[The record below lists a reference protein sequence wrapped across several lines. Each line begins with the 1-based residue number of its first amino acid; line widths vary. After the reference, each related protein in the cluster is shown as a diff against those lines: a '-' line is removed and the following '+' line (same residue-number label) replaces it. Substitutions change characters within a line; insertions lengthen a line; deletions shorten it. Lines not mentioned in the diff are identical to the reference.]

1 MKSRV
6 FGTLASIMMIIS
18 LLTYFPAIGA
28 SAEETLVND
37 STSGVSVNN
46 DDYSVS
52 GTTSFG
58 KMFSDSI
65 DEKSQEQEDNDG
77 YNVFAAEY
85 SEQNS
90 FYVSFETKE
99 NCTLLVGIYDEAGE
113 KMLASGRQA
122 VTFDETEKIVE
133 IDTGVI
139 PDYYY
144 LKVFLVDDNSLR
156 PLCKAY
162 QSPNY
167 TREMQEFFQKDTDDF
182 EDDKV
187 LNFDSDKDNNFAVYS
202 DDTII
207 IDRKDGVNDV
217 VLSDLENEKYT
228 IENIDSSISSLK
240 EGDIFAY
247 QYSDDDA
254 LIVKIKSIDIDGTT
268 ANITGDDVDMENV
281 FEYVKI
287 DAEQGAA
294 DAEVDTSGCDDS
306 TVYKGVEIEDQ
317 NESTP
322 DTENGIQPQLLAA
335 DADASLKGT
344 FVYEFLGAKN
354 NEDDPDS
361 HLKGSLKMGV
371 SANIKLYI
379 SAKYQYLELKL
390 SADVTINVSIEDKAS
405 LSIPLGEAR
414 YIPVTGVTIKY
425 KMAFVVEV
433 KASLKY
439 EVKYTLASVGFS
451 VSSDVGF
458 KNLTKKPTTE
468 YTPELSTSISAFI
481 GMQYTLKASFISEKI
496 VDASLTTRIGFTI
509 NASAVIATTNDSVIH
524 DCILCFDGDM
534 TPEISFVAKC
544 KLFNSNKL
552 SWEAQLFDLKLKVLN
567 FYYCNDL
574 HKFGWGECPR
584 KKYKVTYTVYDENK
598 DPVKDA
604 VIDTGVKNI
613 EPLTTNDSGT
623 ATAYLKAGTYKA
635 TLENYKDSKEKEY
648 VINEKRTSVR
658 LSTKG
663 ADLSDTVDDSNYEND
678 EKNFYID
685 RHSDGTCMIMNYYG
699 KKTKVKIPKEVDG
712 YIVTDLHWFWGNDK
726 ITDIII
732 PEGNFDF
739 NSQAFSNCR
748 SLKNIYVD
756 PNNKRYSSDN
766 GIMFSKN
773 KDTIIRFPKGR
784 SETEYVIPDS
794 VIKIGDNAFEDCS
807 NLLSITIPNGVTTI
821 GNAAFECTS
830 ISAIDI
836 PESVTEIGGSSFRQ
850 CVKLEEIDIPKNV
863 EYIESYTFY
872 YCKALQK
879 VTIKGNITGIGYYAF
894 SICSSLKEINI
905 PNSLKEIGDYVFG
918 DCSNLENIELPD
930 GFEKLGEKAFV
941 GCEKLTQ
948 IKIPSTVNEIGEYAF
963 ASCSNLNS
971 IDLSTGIT
979 TISKGAFKD
988 CRSLSSID
996 IPDTVKYLGESC
1008 FENCTSLSAVSLP
1021 NQITL
1026 IFERLFY
1033 NCSSLVNID
1042 LPDTVQ
1048 YIMREAFASCTAL
1061 VSIELPNNITELGS
1075 MAFSNCSNLENVNI
1089 PNKITYINYGLFKDC
1104 KNLNHII
1111 IPENVEQIDDRAFSG
1126 CESLGEL
1133 TIPNSVHTLGK
1144 YAFAYCS
1151 SFTEIIIPDSVITI
1165 GNYAFVG
1172 CSSATKITIPD
1183 SVTTIGDSALERCL
1197 SLTEVIV
1204 PDSVSNFGKAVFSEC
1219 TNLERVKLPK
1229 NIDGIPYR
1237 TFFTCEKLTDITYP
1251 SSIEYIGIGAFVW
1264 CKSLKDIV
1272 IPDGV
1277 TEIGEEAFACCN
1289 FVSISIPD
1297 TVTSIG
1303 STAFRSCEFLEN
1315 VKLSNQLQG
1324 LERGTFE
1331 YCSSLTNITV
1341 PNSVTYIGTEA
1352 FIECKLLKDIQLSNQ
1367 LKNIGDYSFKSCV
1380 SLTHITI
1387 PNTVTYIGYEAFNG
1401 SGLKTVTMPDG
1412 VYYGW
1417 SAFPSGVEFTYTTPA
1432 SSTAQMAFDNSEVN
1446 TLTADSA
1453 NTVVLDET
1461 SNVSE
1466 IKTQSESVQ
1475 PESRYAYF
1483 KNLHPKEIYNFYVIR
1498 SFSTDDLMSADNLLY
1513 ISQVETD
1520 EDGKLSILYAPLSDY
1535 DDAQV
1540 FVIPM
1545 NQTDISDAEI
1555 TIDEIQ
1561 LDNGKTSLV
1570 PQVKLGEKT
1579 LTEGLDYE
1587 VYGETLVDDVSEY
1600 ALTINGI
1607 GLYCGTVE
1615 KQGKGHTF
1623 SDWTITKQPT
1633 CTEDGEETRICSD
1646 CGNIETKVIP
1656 ANGHTIV
1663 IDKAI
1668 AATCTSTGK
1677 TEGSHCSVCGT
1688 VIEAQ
1693 QIIPLSSHK
1702 SGNWIVDKP
1711 AAIGVKGSKHKECTV
1726 CGKVLETAEIPA
1738 LSKQNIQSATITLSK
1753 STYVYDG
1760 KAKKPSVTV
1769 KLGGKTLKNGTDYT
1783 VSYSNNVKAGT
1794 ATVKITGNGDY
1805 TGSVSKKFSIKN
1817 DFKQATVTG
1826 ISTKTYN
1833 GKSQTQKITVKFG
1846 GKTLK
1851 NGTDY
1856 TVSYSNNK
1864 KIGTASMKIV
1874 GKGDYAGTIERSFKI
1889 NPVKLSISKLTAKSK
1904 GFKASWAKNDQA
1916 TGYEIKY
1923 GTNSKFKSAK
1933 KVAIT
1938 KKTTT
1943 AKTITKLKASKKYF
1957 VRMRIYTTVN
1967 GKKYYGAWS
1976 AVKTVTIKK

>member
-18 LLTYFPAIGA
+18 LLTYFPAVGA

-37 STSGVSVNN
+37 SKSSVSVNN

-433 KASLKY
+433 NASLKY

-613 EPLTTNDSGT
+613 QPLTTDDSGT
-623 ATAYLKAGTYKA
+623 ATAYLKAGTYTA

-663 ADLSDTVDDSNYEND
+663 ADLSDTIDDYENCD
-678 EKNFYID
+678 NDFEIYRYD
-685 RHSDGTCMIMNYYG
+685 DDTCKITGYKG
-699 KKTKVKIPKEVDG
+699 SKTKLKIPKEIYGYPVASIYSLGVNETIKEVIIPNYIHSIDSYAFNNCSSLQKITVANDNKYYTSVDG
-712 YIVTDLHWFWGNDK
+712 IL
-726 ITDIII
+726 
-732 PEGNFDF
+732 
-739 NSQAFSNCR
+739 
-748 SLKNIYVD
+748 
-756 PNNKRYSSDN
+756 
-766 GIMFSKN
+766 FSKN
-773 KDTIIRFPKGR
+773 KDTIIRFPIGR
-784 SETEYVIPDS
+784 SETEYVIPDY
-794 VIKIGDNAFEDCS
+794 VVEIGDRAFENCS
-807 NLLSITIPNGVTTI
+807 NLSNLTIPNGVTTI
-821 GNAAFECTS
+821 GNAAFECTL

-905 PNSLKEIGDYVFG
+905 PNSLKEIGDYAFEC
-918 DCSNLENIELPD
+918 CSNLENIELPD
-930 GFEKLGEKAFV
+930 GLEEIGDVSFW

-948 IKIPSTVNEIGEYAF
+948 INIPSSVKEIGESAF
-963 ASCSNLNS
+963 AYCSNLSSVN
-971 IDLSTGIT
+971 LSTGIT
-979 TISKGAFKD
+979 SISEGAFKD
-988 CRSLSSID
+988 CRSLSSIT
-996 IPDTVKYLGESC
+996 IPDTVNFLGKSC
-1008 FENCTSLSAVSLP
+1008 FENCTSLTAVSLP

-1026 IFERLFY
+1026 IFERSFY

-1048 YIMREAFASCTAL
+1048 DIMREAFASCTAL

-1075 MAFSNCSNLENVNI
+1075 MAFSDCSNLENVNI
-1089 PNKITYINYGLFKDC
+1089 PNKITYINYGLFEDC

-1144 YAFAYCS
+1144 YAF
-1151 SFTEIIIPDSVITI
+1151 DS
-1165 GNYAFVG
+1165 
-1172 CSSATKITIPD
+1172 
-1183 SVTTIGDSALERCL
+1183 
-1197 SLTEVIV
+1197 
-1204 PDSVSNFGKAVFSEC
+1204 
-1219 TNLERVKLPK
+1219 
-1229 NIDGIPYR
+1229 
-1237 TFFTCEKLTDITYP
+1237 
-1251 SSIEYIGIGAFVW
+1251 
-1264 CKSLKDIV
+1264 CKSLGNI
-1272 IPDGV
+1272 
-1277 TEIGEEAFACCN
+1277 N
-1289 FVSISIPD
+1289 
-1297 TVTSIG
+1297 
-1303 STAFRSCEFLEN
+1303 
-1315 VKLSNQLQG
+1315 LSNNLKKI
-1324 LERGTFE
+1324 ECGTFE
-1331 YCSSLTNITV
+1331 YCT
-1341 PNSVTYIGTEA
+1341 
-1352 FIECKLLKDIQLSNQ
+1352 
-1367 LKNIGDYSFKSCV
+1367 

-1387 PNTVTYIGYEAFNG
+1387 PNTVTYIGDYAFYG
-1401 SGLKTVTMPDG
+1401 SSLKTVTMPSGINCDEDT
-1412 VYYGW
+1412 
-1417 SAFPSGVEFTYTTPA
+1417 FPSGVEFTYTTPA
-1432 SSTAQMAFDNSEVN
+1432 SSTAQTAFDNSEVD
-1446 TLTADSA
+1446 TLSADSTNA
-1453 NTVVLDET
+1453 VVLGET

-1466 IKTQSESVQ
+1466 IKTQSESIQ

-1483 KNLHPKEIYNFYVIR
+1483 KNLHPKEIYNFYVIK

-1587 VYGETLVDDVSEY
+1587 VYGETLVNDVSEY

-1702 SGNWIVDKP
+1702 SSNWIVDKP

-1738 LSKQNIQSATITLSK
+1738 LSKQNISRATVTLSK

-1783 VSYSNNVKAGT
+1783 VSYISNVKAGT

-1805 TGSVSKKFSIKN
+1805 IGSVTKNFNIKN

-1874 GKGDYAGTIERSFKI
+1874 GKGDYSGTIDKTFKI
-1889 NPVKLSISKLTAKSK
+1889 NPIKLSISKLAAKSK

-1976 AVKTVTIKK
+1976 AVKTVTTKK

>member
-18 LLTYFPAIGA
+18 LLTYFPAVGA

-37 STSGVSVNN
+37 SKSSVSVNN

-287 DAEQGAA
+287 DAEQGAT

-433 KASLKY
+433 NASLKY

-613 EPLTTNDSGT
+613 QPLTTDDSGT
-623 ATAYLKAGTYKA
+623 ATAYLKAGTYTA

-663 ADLSDTVDDSNYEND
+663 ADLSDTIDDYENCD
-678 EKNFYID
+678 NDFEIYRYD
-685 RHSDGTCMIMNYYG
+685 DDTCKITGYKG
-699 KKTKVKIPKEVDG
+699 SKTKLKIPKEIYGYPVASIYSLGVNETIKEVIIPNYIHSIDSYAFNNCSSLQKITVANDNKYYTSVDG
-712 YIVTDLHWFWGNDK
+712 IL
-726 ITDIII
+726 
-732 PEGNFDF
+732 
-739 NSQAFSNCR
+739 
-748 SLKNIYVD
+748 
-756 PNNKRYSSDN
+756 
-766 GIMFSKN
+766 FSKN
-773 KDTIIRFPKGR
+773 KDTIIRFPIGR
-784 SETEYVIPDS
+784 SETEYVIPDY
-794 VIKIGDNAFEDCS
+794 VVEIGDRAFENCS
-807 NLLSITIPNGVTTI
+807 NLSNLTIPNGVTTI
-821 GNAAFECTS
+821 GNAAFECTL

-905 PNSLKEIGDYVFG
+905 PNSLKEIGDYAFEC
-918 DCSNLENIELPD
+918 CSNLENIELPD
-930 GFEKLGEKAFV
+930 GLEEIGDVSFW

-948 IKIPSTVNEIGEYAF
+948 INIPSSVKEIGESAF
-963 ASCSNLNS
+963 AYCSNLSSVN
-971 IDLSTGIT
+971 LSTGIT
-979 TISKGAFKD
+979 SISEGAFKD
-988 CRSLSSID
+988 CRSLSSIT
-996 IPDTVKYLGESC
+996 IPDTVNFLGKSC
-1008 FENCTSLSAVSLP
+1008 FENCTSLTAVSLP

-1026 IFERLFY
+1026 IFERSFY

-1048 YIMREAFASCTAL
+1048 DIMREAFASCTAL

-1075 MAFSNCSNLENVNI
+1075 MAFSDCSNLENVNI
-1089 PNKITYINYGLFKDC
+1089 PNKITYINYGLFEDC

-1144 YAFAYCS
+1144 YAF
-1151 SFTEIIIPDSVITI
+1151 DS
-1165 GNYAFVG
+1165 
-1172 CSSATKITIPD
+1172 
-1183 SVTTIGDSALERCL
+1183 
-1197 SLTEVIV
+1197 
-1204 PDSVSNFGKAVFSEC
+1204 
-1219 TNLERVKLPK
+1219 
-1229 NIDGIPYR
+1229 
-1237 TFFTCEKLTDITYP
+1237 
-1251 SSIEYIGIGAFVW
+1251 
-1264 CKSLKDIV
+1264 CKSLGNI
-1272 IPDGV
+1272 
-1277 TEIGEEAFACCN
+1277 N
-1289 FVSISIPD
+1289 
-1297 TVTSIG
+1297 
-1303 STAFRSCEFLEN
+1303 
-1315 VKLSNQLQG
+1315 LSNNLKKI
-1324 LERGTFE
+1324 ECGTFE
-1331 YCSSLTNITV
+1331 YCT
-1341 PNSVTYIGTEA
+1341 
-1352 FIECKLLKDIQLSNQ
+1352 
-1367 LKNIGDYSFKSCV
+1367 

-1387 PNTVTYIGYEAFNG
+1387 PNTVTYIGDYAFYG
-1401 SGLKTVTMPDG
+1401 SSLKTVTMPSGINCDEDT
-1412 VYYGW
+1412 
-1417 SAFPSGVEFTYTTPA
+1417 FPSGVEFTYTTPA
-1432 SSTAQMAFDNSEVN
+1432 SSTAQTAFDNSEVD
-1446 TLTADSA
+1446 TLSADSTNA
-1453 NTVVLDET
+1453 VVLGET

-1466 IKTQSESVQ
+1466 IKTQSESIQ

-1483 KNLHPKEIYNFYVIR
+1483 KNLHPKEIYNFYVIK

-1587 VYGETLVDDVSEY
+1587 VYGETLVNDVSEY

-1702 SGNWIVDKP
+1702 SSNWIVDKP

-1738 LSKQNIQSATITLSK
+1738 LSKQNISRATVTLSK

-1783 VSYSNNVKAGT
+1783 VSYISNVKAGT

-1805 TGSVSKKFSIKN
+1805 IGSVTKNFNIKN

-1874 GKGDYAGTIERSFKI
+1874 GKGDYSGTIDKTFKI
-1889 NPVKLSISKLTAKSK
+1889 NPIKLSISKLAAKSK

-1976 AVKTVTIKK
+1976 AVKTVTTKK

>member
-18 LLTYFPAIGA
+18 LLTYFPAVGA

-37 STSGVSVNN
+37 SKSSVSVNN

-433 KASLKY
+433 NASLKY

-613 EPLTTNDSGT
+613 QPLTTDDSGT
-623 ATAYLKAGTYKA
+623 ATAYLKAGTYTA

-663 ADLSDTVDDSNYEND
+663 ADLSDTVDDYENCD
-678 EKNFYID
+678 NDFEIYRYSEN
-685 RHSDGTCMIMNYYG
+685 TCKITGYKG
-699 KKTKVKIPKEVDG
+699 SKTKLKIPKKIYGRVVTGINSLGSNATIKEVIIPNNIEITDFAFDNCSSLQKITVADDNKYYTSVDG
-712 YIVTDLHWFWGNDK
+712 IL
-726 ITDIII
+726 
-732 PEGNFDF
+732 
-739 NSQAFSNCR
+739 
-748 SLKNIYVD
+748 
-756 PNNKRYSSDN
+756 
-766 GIMFSKN
+766 FSKN
-773 KDTIIRFPKGR
+773 KDTIIRFPIGR

-794 VIKIGDNAFEDCS
+794 VIEIGDNAFEDCG
-807 NLLSITIPNGVTTI
+807 NLLSITIPYGVTTL
-821 GNAAFECTS
+821 GDNAFSGTS
-830 ISAIDI
+830 ISVIDI
-836 PESVTEIGGSSFRQ
+836 PASVTSISGAFSYCKKLAHFTIPNCIKTLDMYAFSDCSSLTGIIIPDSVTTIKYGAFSGCSSLTELIIPDSVTTIEDNAFESCSSLTEVSVPDSVTTMGSCFANCTNLKTVKLPKSIDHISGFANCENLENVIYPENVKRIGDEAFKLCKKITKFTIPDSVTEIGGSAFASSGLTSI
-850 CVKLEEIDIPKNV
+850 VIPD
-863 EYIESYTFY
+863 T
-872 YCKALQK
+872 
-879 VTIKGNITGIGYYAF
+879 VTT
-894 SICSSLKEINI
+894 
-905 PNSLKEIGDYVFG
+905 
-918 DCSNLENIELPD
+918 
-930 GFEKLGEKAFV
+930 
-941 GCEKLTQ
+941 
-948 IKIPSTVNEIGEYAF
+948 IGEYAF
-963 ASCSNLNS
+963 NDCKSLES
-971 IDLSTGIT
+971 I
-979 TISKGAFKD
+979 K
-988 CRSLSSID
+988 
-996 IPDTVKYLGESC
+996 
-1008 FENCTSLSAVSLP
+1008 LP
-1021 NQITL
+1021 NQLQRIEYCT
-1026 IFERLFY
+1026 FE
-1033 NCSSLVNID
+1033 D
-1042 LPDTVQ
+1042 
-1048 YIMREAFASCTAL
+1048 CTAL
-1061 VSIELPNNITELGS
+1061 T
-1075 MAFSNCSNLENVNI
+1075 
-1089 PNKITYINYGLFKDC
+1089 
-1104 KNLNHII
+1104 HI
-1111 IPENVEQIDDRAFSG
+1111 
-1126 CESLGEL
+1126 
-1133 TIPNSVHTLGK
+1133 TIPNAVTYISLC
-1144 YAFAYCS
+1144 AFKNC
-1151 SFTEIIIPDSVITI
+1151 
-1165 GNYAFVG
+1165 
-1172 CSSATKITIPD
+1172 
-1183 SVTTIGDSALERCL
+1183 AL
-1197 SLTEVIV
+1197 T
-1204 PDSVSNFGKAVFSEC
+1204 
-1219 TNLERVKLPK
+1219 
-1229 NIDGIPYR
+1229 
-1237 TFFTCEKLTDITYP
+1237 
-1251 SSIEYIGIGAFVW
+1251 
-1264 CKSLKDIV
+1264 
-1272 IPDGV
+1272 
-1277 TEIGEEAFACCN
+1277 
-1289 FVSISIPD
+1289 SISIPD
-1297 TVTSIG
+1297 TVTSIDSG
-1303 STAFRSCEFLEN
+1303 AFEKCNSLES
-1315 VKLSNQLQG
+1315 VKLPNQLQRI
-1324 LERGTFE
+1324 EYSTFE
-1331 YCSSLTNITV
+1331 DCT
-1341 PNSVTYIGTEA
+1341 A
-1352 FIECKLLKDIQLSNQ
+1352 
-1367 LKNIGDYSFKSCV
+1367 
-1380 SLTHITI
+1380 LTHITI
-1387 PNTVTYIGYEAFNG
+1387 PNTVTYIGDYAFYD
-1401 SGLKTVTMPDG
+1401 SGLKTVTMPSG
-1412 VYYGW
+1412 VNYYQT
-1417 SAFPSGVEFTYTTPA
+1417 SFPSGVQFTYTTPA
-1432 SSTAQMAFDNSEVN
+1432 SSTAQTAFDNSEVD
-1446 TLTADSA
+1446 TLAADSTNA
-1453 NTVVLDET
+1453 VVLDET

-1466 IKTQSESVQ
+1466 IKTQSESIQ

-1483 KNLHPKEIYNFYVIR
+1483 KNLHPKEIYNFYVIK

-1702 SGNWIVDKP
+1702 SSNWIVDKP

-1738 LSKQNIQSATITLSK
+1738 LSKQNISSATVTLSK

-1769 KLGGKTLKNGTDYT
+1769 KLG
-1783 VSYSNNVKAGT
+1783 S
-1794 ATVKITGNGDY
+1794 
-1805 TGSVSKKFSIKN
+1805 
-1817 DFKQATVTG
+1817 
-1826 ISTKTYN
+1826 
-1833 GKSQTQKITVKFG
+1833 
-1846 GKTLK
+1846 KTLK

-1864 KIGTASMKIV
+1864 NIGTATVKIV
-1874 GKGDYAGTIERSFKI
+1874 GKGDYTGTIGKTFKI
-1889 NPVKLSISKLTAKSK
+1889 SPVKMSISKLRAKSK
-1904 GFKASWAKNDQA
+1904 AFKASWAKNDQA
-1916 TGYEIKY
+1916 TGYEIQY
-1923 GTNSKFKSAK
+1923 GTDSKFKSAK

-1976 AVKTVTIKK
+1976 AVKTVTTKK

>member
-794 VIKIGDNAFEDCS
+794 VIKIGNNAFEDCG

-821 GNAAFECTS
+821 GSAAFECTS

-905 PNSLKEIGDYVFG
+905 PNSLKEIGDCVFG

-1048 YIMREAFASCTAL
+1048 DIMREAFASCTAL

-1144 YAFAYCS
+1144 YAF
-1151 SFTEIIIPDSVITI
+1151 DS
-1165 GNYAFVG
+1165 
-1172 CSSATKITIPD
+1172 
-1183 SVTTIGDSALERCL
+1183 
-1197 SLTEVIV
+1197 
-1204 PDSVSNFGKAVFSEC
+1204 
-1219 TNLERVKLPK
+1219 
-1229 NIDGIPYR
+1229 
-1237 TFFTCEKLTDITYP
+1237 
-1251 SSIEYIGIGAFVW
+1251 
-1264 CKSLKDIV
+1264 CKSLGNI
-1272 IPDGV
+1272 
-1277 TEIGEEAFACCN
+1277 N
-1289 FVSISIPD
+1289 
-1297 TVTSIG
+1297 
-1303 STAFRSCEFLEN
+1303 
-1315 VKLSNQLQG
+1315 LSNNLKKI
-1324 LERGTFE
+1324 ERGTFE
-1331 YCSSLTNITV
+1331 YCT
-1341 PNSVTYIGTEA
+1341 
-1352 FIECKLLKDIQLSNQ
+1352 
-1367 LKNIGDYSFKSCV
+1367 

-1387 PNTVTYIGYEAFNG
+1387 PNTVTYIGYYAFNG
-1401 SGLKTVTMPDG
+1401 SGLKTVTMPSGINCDEDT
-1412 VYYGW
+1412 
-1417 SAFPSGVEFTYTTPA
+1417 FPSGVEFTYTTPA

-1483 KNLHPKEIYNFYVIR
+1483 KNLHPKEIYNFYVIK

-1702 SGNWIVDKP
+1702 SSNWIVDKP

-1738 LSKQNIQSATITLSK
+1738 LSKQNISSATVTLSK

-1783 VSYSNNVKAGT
+1783 VSYSSNVKAGT

-1805 TGSVSKKFSIKN
+1805 TGSVTKNFSIKN

-1874 GKGDYAGTIERSFKI
+1874 GKGDYAGTIGKTFKI
-1889 NPVKLSISKLTAKSK
+1889 SPVKMSISKLRAKSK
-1904 GFKASWAKNDQA
+1904 AFKASWAKNNQA
-1916 TGYEIKY
+1916 TGYEIQY

-1976 AVKTVTIKK
+1976 AVKTVTTKK

>member
-58 KMFSDSI
+58 KMLSDSI
-65 DEKSQEQEDNDG
+65 DEKSQEQEANDG

-122 VTFDETEKIVE
+122 VTSEETEKFVE

-613 EPLTTNDSGT
+613 EPITTNDSGT
-623 ATAYLKAGTYKA
+623 ATAYLKAGTYTAK
-635 TLENYKDSKEKEY
+635 LENYKDSKEKEY

-663 ADLSDTVDDSNYEND
+663 ADLSDTIDDYENCD
-678 EKNFYID
+678 NDFEIYRYD
-685 RHSDGTCMIMNYYG
+685 DDTCKITGYKG
-699 KKTKVKIPKEVDG
+699 SKTKLKIPKEIYGYPVASIYSLGVNETIKEVIIPNYIHSIDSYAFNNCSSLQKITVANDNKYYTSVDG
-712 YIVTDLHWFWGNDK
+712 IL
-726 ITDIII
+726 
-732 PEGNFDF
+732 
-739 NSQAFSNCR
+739 
-748 SLKNIYVD
+748 
-756 PNNKRYSSDN
+756 
-766 GIMFSKN
+766 FSKN
-773 KDTIIRFPKGR
+773 KDTIIRFPIGR
-784 SETEYVIPDS
+784 SETEYVIPDY
-794 VIKIGDNAFEDCS
+794 VVEIGDRAFENCS
-807 NLLSITIPNGVTTI
+807 NLSNLTIPYGVTAL
-821 GNAAFECTS
+821 GGAAFSATS
-830 ISAIDI
+830 ISVIDI
-836 PESVTEIGGSSFRQ
+836 PESVTSIGESAFRQ
-850 CVKLEEIDIPKNV
+850 CVKLKEIVIPQNV

-872 YCKALQK
+872 YCTALQK
-879 VTIKGNITGIGYYAF
+879 VTLKGNITGIGYYAF
-894 SICSSLKEINI
+894 VSCSSLKEINI
-905 PNSLKEIGDYVFG
+905 PNSLKEIGDYAFEC
-918 DCSNLENIELPD
+918 CSNLENIELPD
-930 GFEKLGEKAFV
+930 GLEEIGDASFW

-948 IKIPSTVNEIGEYAF
+948 INIPSSVKEIGESAF
-963 ASCSNLNS
+963 AYCSNLSSVN
-971 IDLSTGIT
+971 LSTGIT
-979 TISKGAFKD
+979 SISEGAFKD
-988 CRSLSSID
+988 CRSLSSIT
-996 IPDTVKYLGESC
+996 IPDTVNFLGKSC
-1008 FENCTSLSAVSLP
+1008 FENCTSLTAVSLP

-1026 IFERLFY
+1026 IFERSFY

-1048 YIMREAFASCTAL
+1048 DIMREAFASCTAL

-1075 MAFSNCSNLENVNI
+1075 MAFSDCSNLENVNI
-1089 PNKITYINYGLFKDC
+1089 PNKITYINYGLFEDC

-1144 YAFAYCS
+1144 YAF
-1151 SFTEIIIPDSVITI
+1151 DS
-1165 GNYAFVG
+1165 
-1172 CSSATKITIPD
+1172 
-1183 SVTTIGDSALERCL
+1183 
-1197 SLTEVIV
+1197 
-1204 PDSVSNFGKAVFSEC
+1204 
-1219 TNLERVKLPK
+1219 
-1229 NIDGIPYR
+1229 
-1237 TFFTCEKLTDITYP
+1237 
-1251 SSIEYIGIGAFVW
+1251 
-1264 CKSLKDIV
+1264 CKSLGNI
-1272 IPDGV
+1272 
-1277 TEIGEEAFACCN
+1277 N
-1289 FVSISIPD
+1289 
-1297 TVTSIG
+1297 
-1303 STAFRSCEFLEN
+1303 
-1315 VKLSNQLQG
+1315 LSNNLKKI
-1324 LERGTFE
+1324 ECGTFE
-1331 YCSSLTNITV
+1331 YCT
-1341 PNSVTYIGTEA
+1341 
-1352 FIECKLLKDIQLSNQ
+1352 
-1367 LKNIGDYSFKSCV
+1367 

-1387 PNTVTYIGYEAFNG
+1387 PNTVTYIGDYAFYG
-1401 SGLKTVTMPDG
+1401 SGLKTVTMPSGINCDEDT
-1412 VYYGW
+1412 
-1417 SAFPSGVEFTYTTPA
+1417 FPSGVEFTYTTPA
-1432 SSTAQMAFDNSEVN
+1432 NSTAQTAFDNSEVD
-1446 TLTADSA
+1446 TLAADSTNA
-1453 NTVVLDET
+1453 VVLDET

-1466 IKTQSESVQ
+1466 IKTQSESIQ

-1483 KNLHPKEIYNFYVIR
+1483 KNLHPNEVYNFYVIK

-1520 EDGKLSILYAPLSDY
+1520 ENGGLSILYAPLSDY

-1545 NQTDISDAEI
+1545 KQTDISDAEI

-1570 PQVKLGEKT
+1570 PQVKFGEKT

-1587 VYGETLVDDVSEY
+1587 VYGETSVDDVSEY

-1633 CTEDGEETRICSD
+1633 CTEDGEETRTCSD
-1646 CGNIETKVIP
+1646 CGKIETKSLP

-1702 SGNWIVDKP
+1702 SGSWIIDKP
-1711 AAIGVKGSKHKECTV
+1711 AAIGVSGLRHRVCTV
-1726 CGKVLETAEIPA
+1726 CGKVLETEVIPA
-1738 LSKQNIQSATITLSK
+1738 LPKQNIQSATITLSK

-1760 KAKKPSVTV
+1760 KVKKPSVTV
-1769 KLGGKTLKNGTDYT
+1769 KLGSKTLKNGTDYT

-1794 ATVKITGNGDY
+1794 ATVKITGKGDY
-1805 TGSVSKKFSIKN
+1805 TGSVTKNFSIKN

-1826 ISTKTYN
+1826 ISTKTYS

-1864 KIGTASMKIV
+1864 KIGTASMKLV

-1889 NPVKLSISKLTAKSK
+1889 NPVKLNISKLAAKSK

-1916 TGYEIKY
+1916 TGYEMQY
-1923 GTNSKFKSAK
+1923 STDSKFKTAK

-1943 AKTITKLKASKKYF
+1943 AKTITKLKTNKKYY

-1976 AVKTVTIKK
+1976 AVKTVTTKK

>member
-28 SAEETLVND
+28 SAEETLVNE

-122 VTFDETEKIVE
+122 VTSEETEKFVE

-361 HLKGSLKMGV
+361 HLKGSLRMGV

-390 SADVTINVSIEDKAS
+390 SADVTINISIEDKAS

-598 DPVKDA
+598 DPVEDA

-613 EPLTTNDSGT
+613 QPLTTDASGT
-623 ATAYLKAGTYKA
+623 ATAYLKAGTYTA

-663 ADLSDTVDDSNYEND
+663 ADLSDTVDDYENCD
-678 EKNFYID
+678 NDFSIYRYSEN
-685 RHSDGTCMIMNYYG
+685 TCKIAGYKG
-699 KKTKVKIPKEVDG
+699 SKTKLKIPKKIYGRVVTGINSLGSNATIKEVIIPNNIEITDFAFDNCSSLQKITVADDNKYYTSVDG
-712 YIVTDLHWFWGNDK
+712 IL
-726 ITDIII
+726 
-732 PEGNFDF
+732 
-739 NSQAFSNCR
+739 
-748 SLKNIYVD
+748 
-756 PNNKRYSSDN
+756 
-766 GIMFSKN
+766 FSKN
-773 KDTIIRFPKGR
+773 KDTIIRFPIGR

-794 VIKIGDNAFEDCS
+794 VIEIGDNAFEDCG
-807 NLLSITIPNGVTTI
+807 NLLSITIPNGVTTL
-821 GNAAFECTS
+821 GDNAFSGTS
-830 ISAIDI
+830 ISVIDI
-836 PESVTEIGGSSFRQ
+836 PASVTSISGAFSYCKKLAHFTIPNCIKTLDMYAFSGCSSLTGIIIPDSVTTIKYGAFSGCSSLTELIIPDSVTTIEDNAFESCSSLTEVSVPDSVTTMGSCFGNCTNLKTVKLPKGIDHISGFAYCENLENVIYPENVKRIGDEAFKLCKKITKFTIPDSVTEIGGS
-850 CVKLEEIDIPKNV
+850 
-863 EYIESYTFY
+863 
-872 YCKALQK
+872 
-879 VTIKGNITGIGYYAF
+879 AF
-894 SICSSLKEINI
+894 SSSGLTSIVI
-905 PNSLKEIGDYVFG
+905 PD
-918 DCSNLENIELPD
+918 
-930 GFEKLGEKAFV
+930 
-941 GCEKLTQ
+941 
-948 IKIPSTVNEIGEYAF
+948 TVTTIGEYAF
-963 ASCSNLNS
+963 
-971 IDLSTGIT
+971 
-979 TISKGAFKD
+979 KD
-988 CRSLSSID
+988 CKSLESI
-996 IPDTVKYLGESC
+996 K
-1008 FENCTSLSAVSLP
+1008 LP
-1021 NQITL
+1021 NQLHRIEDG
-1026 IFERLFY
+1026 IFEY
-1033 NCSSLVNID
+1033 
-1042 LPDTVQ
+1042 
-1048 YIMREAFASCTAL
+1048 CTAL
-1061 VSIELPNNITELGS
+1061 T
-1075 MAFSNCSNLENVNI
+1075 
-1089 PNKITYINYGLFKDC
+1089 
-1104 KNLNHII
+1104 HI
-1111 IPENVEQIDDRAFSG
+1111 
-1126 CESLGEL
+1126 
-1133 TIPNSVHTLGK
+1133 TIPNAVTYIGS
-1144 YAFAYCS
+1144 YAFKNC
-1151 SFTEIIIPDSVITI
+1151 
-1165 GNYAFVG
+1165 
-1172 CSSATKITIPD
+1172 
-1183 SVTTIGDSALERCL
+1183 AL
-1197 SLTEVIV
+1197 T
-1204 PDSVSNFGKAVFSEC
+1204 
-1219 TNLERVKLPK
+1219 
-1229 NIDGIPYR
+1229 
-1237 TFFTCEKLTDITYP
+1237 
-1251 SSIEYIGIGAFVW
+1251 
-1264 CKSLKDIV
+1264 
-1272 IPDGV
+1272 
-1277 TEIGEEAFACCN
+1277 
-1289 FVSISIPD
+1289 SISIPD
-1297 TVTSIG
+1297 TVTSIDSGAFENCALTSIFIPDTVTSIG
-1303 STAFRSCEFLEN
+1303 SGAFQDCALLEN
-1315 VKLSNQLQG
+1315 VKLPNQLQ
-1324 LERGTFE
+1324 EIE
-1331 YCSSLTNITV
+1331 YCT
-1341 PNSVTYIGTEA
+1341 
-1352 FIECKLLKDIQLSNQ
+1352 FIYCR
-1367 LKNIGDYSFKSCV
+1367 

-1387 PNTVTYIGYEAFNG
+1387 PNTVRYIGKFAFYG
-1401 SGLKTVTMPDG
+1401 SGLKTITMP
-1412 VYYGW
+1412 
-1417 SAFPSGVEFTYTTPA
+1417 SGISVSYDALPNDVEIIHTTPA
-1432 SSTAQMAFDNSEVN
+1432 SSTAQMASNNSQVD
-1446 TLTADSA
+1446 TLAADSTNA
-1453 NTVVLDET
+1453 VVLDET
-1461 SNVSE
+1461 SNAAE
-1466 IKTQSESVQ
+1466 IATQSESIQ

-1483 KNLHPKEIYNFYVIR
+1483 KNLHPNEVYNFYVIK

-1520 EDGKLSILYAPLSDY
+1520 ENGGLSILYAPLSDY

-1545 NQTDISDAEI
+1545 KQTDISDAEI

-1570 PQVKLGEKT
+1570 PQVKFGEKT

-1587 VYGETLVDDVSEY
+1587 VYGETSVDDVSEY

-1633 CTEDGEETRICSD
+1633 CTEDGEETRTCSD
-1646 CGNIETKVIP
+1646 CGKIETKSLP

-1738 LSKQNIQSATITLSK
+1738 LSKQNIQSATVTLSK

-1769 KLGGKTLKNGTDYT
+1769 KLGSKTLKNGTDYT

-1794 ATVKITGNGDY
+1794 ATVKITGKGDY
-1805 TGSVSKKFSIKN
+1805 TGSVTKNFSIKN

-1826 ISTKTYN
+1826 ISTKTYS

-1856 TVSYSNNK
+1856 TISYSNNK
-1864 KIGTASMKIV
+1864 NIGTATVKIV

-1916 TGYEIKY
+1916 TGYEIQY
-1923 GTNSKFKSAK
+1923 STDSKFKSAK

-1943 AKTITKLKASKKYF
+1943 AKTITKLKASKKYY

-1967 GKKYYGAWS
+1967 GTKYYGSWS
-1976 AVKTVTIKK
+1976 AVKTVTTKK

>member
-18 LLTYFPAIGA
+18 LLTYFPAVGA

-37 STSGVSVNN
+37 SKSSVSVNN

-613 EPLTTNDSGT
+613 EPLTTDDSGT

-773 KDTIIRFPKGR
+773 KDKILCFPKGR

-794 VIKIGDNAFEDCS
+794 VIEIGNNAFEDCG

-821 GNAAFECTS
+821 GSAAFECTS

-905 PNSLKEIGDYVFG
+905 PNSLKEIGDCVFG

-1048 YIMREAFASCTAL
+1048 DIMREAFASCTAL

-1144 YAFAYCS
+1144 Y
-1151 SFTEIIIPDSVITI
+1151 SFDS
-1165 GNYAFVG
+1165 
-1172 CSSATKITIPD
+1172 
-1183 SVTTIGDSALERCL
+1183 
-1197 SLTEVIV
+1197 
-1204 PDSVSNFGKAVFSEC
+1204 
-1219 TNLERVKLPK
+1219 
-1229 NIDGIPYR
+1229 
-1237 TFFTCEKLTDITYP
+1237 
-1251 SSIEYIGIGAFVW
+1251 
-1264 CKSLKDIV
+1264 CKSLGNI
-1272 IPDGV
+1272 
-1277 TEIGEEAFACCN
+1277 N
-1289 FVSISIPD
+1289 
-1297 TVTSIG
+1297 
-1303 STAFRSCEFLEN
+1303 
-1315 VKLSNQLQG
+1315 LSNNLKKI
-1324 LERGTFE
+1324 ERGTFE
-1331 YCSSLTNITV
+1331 YCT
-1341 PNSVTYIGTEA
+1341 
-1352 FIECKLLKDIQLSNQ
+1352 
-1367 LKNIGDYSFKSCV
+1367 

-1387 PNTVTYIGYEAFNG
+1387 PNTVTYIGYYAFNG
-1401 SGLKTVTMPDG
+1401 SGLKTVTMPSGINCDEDT
-1412 VYYGW
+1412 
-1417 SAFPSGVEFTYTTPA
+1417 FPSGVEFTYTTPA

-1483 KNLHPKEIYNFYVIR
+1483 KNLHPKEIYNFYVIK

-1702 SGNWIVDKP
+1702 SGSWIIDKP
-1711 AAIGVKGSKHKECTV
+1711 AAIGVSGLRHRVCTV
-1726 CGKVLETAEIPA
+1726 CGKVLETEVIPA
-1738 LSKQNIQSATITLSK
+1738 LPKQNIQKATITLSK

-1760 KAKKPSVTV
+1760 KAKKPSVTA

-1904 GFKASWAKNDQA
+1904 GFKASWAKNAQA

-1976 AVKTVTIKK
+1976 AVKTVTTKK